1 MSRHWDSDTWEA
13 GAFDR
18 GSQTSWVAEANSI
31 FTRRP
36 GGGAIHS
43 RLALAT
49 STVWFLSGELIHHSA
64 GSLRP
69 SVTGSNR
76 VLTSVN
82 GVKISSA
89 QVLNLPLLLLEP
101 VHLVH
106 CPRPGQVA
114 NSFTPPH
121 THTHTALKDWPW
133 LVLGLWTAV
142 EASQGPP

>member
-1 MSRHWDSDTWEA
+1 MSRHWDSETWEA
-13 GAFDR
+13 GTFYR

-43 RLALAT
+43 RLASAIW
-49 STVWFLSGELIHHSA
+49 TVWFLSGELSHHSA
-64 GSLRP
+64 GSLSP
-69 SVTGSNR
+69 SVIGSYR

-89 QVLNLPLLLLEP
+89 KVLNTPLLLLEP
-101 VHLVH
+101 AHLVH

-114 NSFTPPH
+114 NSLTPH
-121 THTHTALKDWPW
+121 TWP
-133 LVLGLWTAV
+133 
-142 EASQGPP
+142 